1 MADTFTTNL
10 NLTKPEVGAST
21 DTWGTKLNTDLDG
34 LDGLFVDNGT
44 GTSVGLNV
52 GSGKT
57 LAVAGTLSSSG
68 TLASTGTFSIGGVT
82 ITATGTELNYTDG
95 VTSSIQTQLDTKAT
109 TGKAIAM
116 ALVFG

>member
-21 DTWGTKLNTDLDG
+21 DTWGGKLNDDLDD
-34 LDGLFVDNGT
+34 LDAIFASAGS
-44 GTSVGLNV
+44 GTSVGLQV

-57 LAVAGTLSSSG
+57 LTLG
-68 TLASTGTFSIGGVT
+68 GTFVFGGTT
-82 ITATGTELNYTDG
+82 ITATGTELNYVDG
-95 VTSSIQTQLDTKAT
+95 VTSSIQTQLDAKAT